1 MVNPG
6 PAAQPPD
13 LHELA
18 RLRSILAAVQ
28 EAFVGSDAAGDVID
42 WNPAAEALFGWSA
55 AEALGRPLIPLLTG
69 EADGADLEAARMR
82 AREAGMAVSARGVHR
97 DGRPLSL
104 ELIDATPAPRAGL
117 QLCCFVRDVSELRR
131 EERHTRTLAQVLA
144 SSGDALYSLDMNGTI
159 TSWNRAAE
167 RLYGYPAEE
176 VLGTTFDGLVPPD
189 MRAGVTELTQVVSRT
204 LVPQHVE
211 TQRLNKSGALVDIAL
226 TLAPLFNEDGEQI
239 GFSKSAQDIGARLRM
254 EAELR
259 RSEEVFR
266 AAFDTSITGMTLTGT
281 DGRLMLVNPV
291 FARMLG
297 RSAQDLV
304 GACLLDLTHPE
315 HAATRTSISRSL
327 AGEIDGFDAET
338 CFLHADGSKVWVE
351 LATALV
357 RGESGAAS
365 YFTTQMIDVTARRS
379 AQRERDTYDLML
391 RAVITNSQ
399 SLIYV
404 KDLAGR
410 YLLANEPFQQAFGV
424 TEDELLGRDAT
435 VLDAA
440 LAPTWRADDVRA
452 QGEQYHLEE
461 RYDGMAG
468 PRYYESVKFPLR
480 DPEGTVYATCGV
492 ALDITAR
499 RQAVEA
505 MASARDEA
513 LAATSAKSAFLA
525 TMSHEIRTPMNAV
538 IGMTGLL
545 LDTDLSPDQREFAET
560 VRDSGNTLLMVIND
574 ILDFSKIES
583 GELELDQHP
592 FGLRDCVESA
602 LAVVALAAS
611 RKGLELVADLDDS
624 CPGVVSGDVTR
635 VRQVLVNLLSNAVK
649 FASEAEVVVT
659 VSAQPLAAAPED
671 RIQLT
676 VAVTD
681 SGIGIPADR
690 LDRLFRSFSQVDS
703 STTRVYGGSGLG
715 LAISRRLVEAMG
727 GTLEVSSEPG
737 VGSTFTFTIE
747 LTEVVD
753 RRLPGPERSGS
764 PLVGR
769 SVLLVDDNS
778 TARRVLRLQLERWGM
793 RCVDVASGAE
803 AIELVSAGQQFDVAV
818 LDLIMPGTDGR
829 ELAREL
835 RRLPGAAA
843 IPLVLHAS
851 VTWRPA
857 PSERKLFA
865 AVLMKP
871 VKSAML
877 MAKLVAALS
886 PPDAT
891 DVVVGMPTAGS
902 PAARQRAG
910 ETGERPRQ
918 APLRVLLAEDNV
930 VNQQVAQLMLRKA
943 GHQVDTVGNGHE
955 ALDALGRT
963 DYDLV
968 LMDVQ
973 MPVMDGLQATRLIR
987 QQLPT
992 ERQPRILAMTANVLV
1007 EDRTAC
1013 TKAGMDGYLAK
1024 PVRQEALCDAL
1035 EEAQQ
1040 LIVRSSAGGME
1051 QPSGPL
1057 APTASPPDPS
1067 SASTP
1072 WIPDQ
1077 SERRATIQR
1086 RLEEMLGP
1094 EAAHDPELLGQ
1105 LSDTLRASAPDL
1117 LASLKQGVGAGD
1129 VTVVHQQAH
1138 GLKGAAASLGAT
1150 ALAEL
1155 CEQLETQA
1163 RSGALQPSAASLANR
1178 VGLEL
1183 DAAMAAFR
1191 AMT

>member
-13 LHELA
+13 LDELA

-28 EAFVGSDAAGDVID
+28 EAFVGSDTAGQVID

-55 AEALGRPLIPLLTG
+55 AEALGGPLIPLLTG
-69 EADGADLEAARMR
+69 EAGGADLDAARMR
-82 AREAGMAVSARGVHR
+82 APEAGMAVSARGVHR
-97 DGRPLSL
+97 DGRSLSL

-189 MRAGVTELTQVVSRT
+189 MRAGVTELTQVVSKT

-211 TQRLNKSGALVDIAL
+211 TQRLNKSGARVDIAL
-226 TLAPLFNEDGEQI
+226 TLAPLFNENGEQI
-239 GFSKSAQDIGARLRM
+239 GFSKSAQDISARLRM
-254 EAELR
+254 EADLR

-266 AAFDTSITGMTLTGT
+266 TAFDTSITGMTLTGT

-304 GACLLDLTHPE
+304 GVSLLDLTHPE
-315 HAATRTSISRSL
+315 HAPTRTSISRSL

-424 TEDELLGRDAT
+424 TEDELPGRDAT
-435 VLDAA
+435 VLAAA

-461 RYDGMAG
+461 RYDGVDG

-525 TMSHEIRTPMNAV
+525 RMSHEIRTPMNAV

-545 LDTDLSPDQREFAET
+545 LDTDLSTDQREFAET
-560 VRDSGNTLLMVIND
+560 VRDSGDALLMVIND

-592 FGLRDCVESA
+592 FGLRNCVENA

-624 CPGVVSGDVTR
+624 CPGVVSGDITR
-635 VRQVLVNLLSNAVK
+635 VRQVLVNLFSNAVK
-649 FASEAEVVVT
+649 FASEGEVVVT
-659 VSAQPLAAAPED
+659 VSAQPLAAAPAD

-676 VAVTD
+676 VTVTD

-753 RRLPGPERSGS
+753 RRMPGPERSGS
-764 PLVGR
+764 FLMGR

-778 TARRVLRLQLERWGM
+778 TARRVLRHQLERWGM

-803 AIELVSAGQQFDVAV
+803 AIELVSGGRQFDVAL
-818 LDLIMPGTDGR
+818 LDLVMPGMDGR

-835 RRLPGAAA
+835 QRLPGAAA

-865 AVLMKP
+865 AVLTKP
-871 VKSAML
+871 IKSAML
-877 MAKLVAALS
+877 LDKLVAALS

-891 DVVVGMPTAGS
+891 EVAAGMPMARS

-910 ETGERPRQ
+910 ETGEPPRQ

-943 GHQVDTVGNGHE
+943 GHQVDTVGNGQA

-1013 TKAGMDGYLAK
+1013 TKAGMDGYLTK

-1067 SASTP
+1067 SASP

-1105 LSDTLRASAPDL
+1105 LSDTLQASAPDL

-1129 VTVVHQQAH
+1129 VAVVHQQAH

-1155 CEQLETQA
+1155 CEQIETQA
-1163 RSGALQPSAASLANR
+1163 RSGALEPSAASLADR

-1191 AMT
+1191 AMA